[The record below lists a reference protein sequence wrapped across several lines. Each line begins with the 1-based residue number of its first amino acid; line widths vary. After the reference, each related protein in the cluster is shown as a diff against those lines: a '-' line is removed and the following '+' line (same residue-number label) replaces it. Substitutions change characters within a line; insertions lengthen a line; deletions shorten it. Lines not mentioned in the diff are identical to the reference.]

1 MTLKDLQKEIFQYL
15 PVLVEKNR
23 KISKEEDSLIQ
34 DLDFVVNPE
43 IKEEFVL
50 QPDEILES
58 KENGF
63 DQGYYEEV
71 NNAVFVKNSKI

>member
-71 NNAVFVKNSKI
+71 NSDVFVKNSKI

>member
-71 NNAVFVKNSKI
+71 KNVVFVKNIKI

>member
-63 DQGYYEEV
+63 DQGYYEED